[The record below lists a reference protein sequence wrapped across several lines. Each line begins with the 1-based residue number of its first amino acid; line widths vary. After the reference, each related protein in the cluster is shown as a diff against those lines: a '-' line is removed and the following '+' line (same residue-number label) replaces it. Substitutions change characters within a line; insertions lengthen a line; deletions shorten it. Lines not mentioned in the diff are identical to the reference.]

1 MGILGG
7 AYTDYGYG
15 ASGKYSQYSSGSSY
29 GTTARVNPTTATR
42 AKIMQTV
49 RDVAQGYS
57 SDLGEIEYYL
67 REGDVDAAIALRTS
81 VFNDIKDTLN
91 TEYNFNV
98 TDRQIQ
104 AILDQAYTSIND
116 ETTLQSIEENTD
128 GSFMTGIKQ
137 AVPIFG
143 LLANSNSKAE
153 TVAKLSG
160 NEVSGKET
168 AKEALGKY
176 GLGILAVA
184 GGVAAGVVGL
194 PIVAPALVV
203 AGVASIGQNLIRGAL
218 S

>member
-15 ASGKYSQYSSGSSY
+15 ANGKYSQYSSGSSY

-81 VFNDIKDTLN
+81 VFNDIRDTLN

-98 TDRQIQ
+98 TGRQIQ
-104 AILDQAYTSIND
+104 AILDQAYTSINN

-153 TVAKLSG
+153 TV
-160 NEVSGKET
+160 
-168 AKEALGKY
+168 KEALGKY
-176 GLGILAVA
+176 GLGVLAVA
-184 GGVAAGVVGL
+184 GGVAAGIVGL

-203 AGVASIGQNLIRGAL
+203 AGIASIGQNIIRGAL

>member
-42 AKIMQTV
+42 SKIMQTV

-81 VFNDIKDTLN
+81 VFNDIKDTLT

-104 AILDQAYTSIND
+104 AILDQAYTSINS

-128 GSFMTGIKQ
+128 GSLMTGIKQ
-137 AVPIFG
+137 AVPLIG
-143 LLANSNSKAE
+143 LFANSNSKAE
-153 TVAKLSG
+153 TIAKLSG
-160 NEVSGKET
+160 NEVSGKES
-168 AKEALGKY
+168 AKETLGKY
-176 GLGILAVA
+176 GLGVLAVA
-184 GGVAAGVVGL
+184 GGITAGIAGL

-203 AGVASIGQNLIRGAL
+203 GGVFSIGQNLIRGAL